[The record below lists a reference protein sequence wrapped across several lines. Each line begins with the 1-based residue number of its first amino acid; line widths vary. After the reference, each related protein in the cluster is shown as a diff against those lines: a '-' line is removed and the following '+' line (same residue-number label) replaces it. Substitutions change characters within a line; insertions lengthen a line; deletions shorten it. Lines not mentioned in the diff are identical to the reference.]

1 MNALEYLRDLHLN
14 FNIAL
19 VSIRGNRQ
27 ELFKRLQ
34 EMNLG
39 RIMMEEEEIKL
50 YPLVRKRLEKE
61 KLLQYFEEKERFSR

>member
-1 MNALEYLRDLHLN
+1 
-14 FNIAL
+14 
-19 VSIRGNRQ
+19 
-27 ELFKRLQ
+27 
-34 EMNLG
+34 MNLG